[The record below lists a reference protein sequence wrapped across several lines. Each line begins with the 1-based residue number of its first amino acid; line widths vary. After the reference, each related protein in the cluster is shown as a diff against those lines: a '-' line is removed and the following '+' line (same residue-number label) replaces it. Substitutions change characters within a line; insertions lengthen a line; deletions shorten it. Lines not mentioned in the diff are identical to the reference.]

1 MKMGKLG
8 SLVMLPVLA
17 AMVTISSCEKDK
29 DNLRQKNFTLTA
41 VGTVGAS
48 GTVTI
53 SENSDKSFN
62 VRLNLNKSVKDTVH
76 LVKMYSGSIAN
87 PGALALT
94 LSNITGTGNA
104 VSGETRNIKQ
114 IKLPDNSMKNVTY
127 DSIINYKAF
136 IRVFHSAFRGDSLI
150 ANGNIGNN

>member
-1 MKMGKLG
+1 MKTGKFGL
-8 SLVMLPVLA
+8 LLTLPVLA
-17 AMVTISSCEKDK
+17 ALITVSSCKKDK
-29 DNLRQKNFTLTA
+29 SSLRSKDYTLTA
-41 VGTVGAS
+41 VTTGAN

-53 SENSDKSFN
+53 SENTDKSFN
-62 VRLNLNKSVKDTVH
+62 IKVNLNKSIKDTVH
-76 LVKMYSGSIAN
+76 LVKLYSGSLTT

-94 LSNITGTGNA
+94 LGNITGTGNA

-136 IRVFHSAFRGDSLI
+136 IRVFHSTFRGDSLL
-150 ANGNIGNN
+150 AKGNVGNN